1 MKATLRKDK
10 RADERSSDRQ
20 QKTVGAPVL
29 LLAALTIACL
39 APFAGKAFH
48 IDDPLFLWVARQIG
62 THPFDPYG
70 FQANWYGAPR
80 PMSETMW
87 NPPLNGYFIAL
98 ATLLLGWSEIAL
110 HLAFLVPATAVVLG
124 TYFLARELCAK
135 PTLAALAAL
144 LTPVFLVSSST
155 VMCDTLMLAFWV
167 WAAALW
173 VRGMETE
180 RKSLLLAATLLVSAA
195 VLTKYNAVSLIPLLL
210 VYSLVKRRSL
220 GVWALY
226 LAIPVAILG
235 LYVWA
240 ASAQQGGTLL
250 ANIRYSMGAETVK
263 KPGIAAQTLIAL
275 SETGGCLAVALFFI
289 PLLWS
294 RRTLAI
300 GGAVGL
306 AAVLLATSVE
316 KIGKF
321 PLYFG
326 EQVRWLFIVQF
337 AVWAIV
343 GVNLVV
349 LAGSDLIRRRDPG
362 AVLLSLWLVGTFVFA
377 GFVSWSASARYIL
390 PIAPAAGILLMR
402 RLEERPGAQAARWYA
417 PPLILAALLALFV
430 ACSDYVLANTGRRAA
445 TMIHKKYGA
454 GPGTLWFQGHWGFQY
469 YMESLGAK
477 AVNMERPDFSAGDTV
492 VIPENNANTFAFR
505 PGVAPLVETIELP
518 ACRWLTTMSRNVS
531 AGFYAD
537 VYGPIPF
544 AFGSVPPE
552 RYYIYTIPARSA
564 SPKKAVEH
572 YEAGLKLE
580 NQGKLEEAIREYR
593 EAIRLTPK
601 YPQAAFRLGVC
612 LAAQDNLTEAI
623 ALYSAALKSKPD
635 YPEAHLNLGCILASQ
650 GKTDQA
656 IPHYLRA
663 LKLRPDYAEA
673 RFNLAL
679 ALSEK
684 GQVDE
689 AIREYRKAAEL
700 RPDFADVHNNLAI
713 ALFYK
718 GNYAEAWKEV
728 QLCRQY
734 GGQVHPDF
742 VKTLSKKMAEP

>member
-1 MKATLRKDK
+1 
-10 RADERSSDRQ
+10 
-20 QKTVGAPVL
+20 VL

-70 FQANWYGAPR
+70 FQVNWYGAPR

-124 TYFLARELCAK
+124 TYFLARELCAR

-155 VMCDTLMLAFWV
+155 VMCDTLTLAFWV
-167 WAAALW
+167 WAGALW
-173 VRGMETE
+173 VRGMETG
-180 RKSLLLAATLLVSAA
+180 RRSLLPLAALLASAA
-195 VLTKYNAVSLIPLLL
+195 VLTKYNAVSLIPLLF

-220 GVWALY
+220 GAWALY

-240 ASAQQGGTLL
+240 ASAQQGGTFL

-316 KIGKF
+316 KIGRF

-337 AVWAIV
+337 VVWAIV

-402 RLEERPGAQAARWYA
+402 RLEDRRVQAGWWYA
-417 PPLILAALLALFV
+417 VPLILAALLALFV
-430 ACSDYVLANTGRRAA
+430 AGSDYVLANTGRRAA

-477 AVNMERPDFSAGDTV
+477 AVNMERPEFQTGDIV

-505 PGVAPLVETIELP
+505 AGVAPLVETVELP
-518 ACRWLTTMSRNVS
+518 ACRWLTTMSRNFS

-552 RYYIYTIPARSA
+552 RYYVYTIPGRSA
-564 SPKKAVEH
+564 SPKGAIEH
-572 YEAGLKLE
+572 YKAGLELE
-580 NQGKLEEAIREYR
+580 KQGKADDAIHEYR
-593 EAIRLTPK
+593 EAIRLQPRNA
-601 YPQAAFRLGVC
+601 QA
-612 LAAQDNLTEAI
+612 
-623 ALYSAALKSKPD
+623 
-635 YPEAHLNLGCILASQ
+635 H
-650 GKTDQA
+650 
-656 IPHYLRA
+656 H
-663 LKLRPDYAEA
+663 
-673 RFNLAL
+673 NLAVVL
-679 ALSEK
+679 YFK
-684 GQVDE
+684 G
-689 AIREYRKAAEL
+689 K
-700 RPDFADVHNNLAI
+700 
-713 ALFYK
+713 
-718 GNYAEAWKEV
+718 YAEAWEEV
-728 QLCRQY
+728 HMSEDLGLEVRPAFR
-734 GGQVHPDF
+734 GA
-742 VKTLSKKMAEP
+742 LSQAMAEPLASTFLLRGRGN